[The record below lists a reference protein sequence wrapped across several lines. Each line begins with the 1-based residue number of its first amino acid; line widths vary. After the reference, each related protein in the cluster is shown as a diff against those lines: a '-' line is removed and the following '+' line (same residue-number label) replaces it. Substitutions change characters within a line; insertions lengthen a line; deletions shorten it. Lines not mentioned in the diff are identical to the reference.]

1 MESETCVS
9 ARGVLLDSEQ
19 PSSVSVSDMVGG
31 KIIGMERLVV
41 GPLGSGKRCEIEEGM
56 VKEEFGIII
65 SKYFSETLDLAGEKI
80 DIMELEK

>member
-41 GPLGSGKRCEIEEGM
+41 GPLGSGKKCVI
-56 VKEEFGIII
+56 EEFGIII
-65 SKYFSETLDLAGEKI
+65 SK
-80 DIMELEK
+80 

>member
-9 ARGVLLDSEQ
+9 AQGVLLDSEQ
-19 PSSVSVSDMVGG
+19 PSSISISDMVGG

-56 VKEEFGIII
+56 VMEEFGIII
-65 SKYFSETLDLAGEKI
+65 SK
-80 DIMELEK
+80 